1 MKRRNFVASVLAG
14 GVAGTTLLAQRGR
27 DQDEDHDSDHD
38 HDHDHEE
45 MSGPEASVTVGFGQW
60 KTVPSLDRFMDP
72 APITGNN
79 HMVLPFETEVKAGGA
94 INFAI
99 SGFHILTIYG
109 PGTKFEDVNGTL
121 LADLPGAPMGF
132 PKIVDDPLNRI
143 YRGNNPLLVPQDR
156 TESVTLSKRGRYLV
170 VCTFVPHFNDRMHG
184 YVRVVK

>member
-1 MKRRNFVASVLAG
+1 VVLEHVLAEVLDLALPHG
-14 GVAGTTLLAQRGR
+14 GHPGA
-27 DQDEDHDSDHD
+27 
-38 HDHDHEE
+38 
-45 MSGPEASVTVGFGQW
+45 
-60 KTVPSLDRFMDP
+60 
-72 APITGNN
+72 
-79 HMVLPFETEVKAGGA
+79 FETEVKAGGA